1 MEKDL
6 QVVGFR
12 IGNETFGVR
21 IASVREIVRVPEI
34 TSVPSAPETVEGVI
48 NLRGK
53 IIPVMDLR
61 KRFGHVDIQPDK
73 KNRIL
78 VVELDNKL
86 IGLIVNAA
94 SEVLKIPP
102 SDIEAPGSVFAE
114 GESNYVTGVGKAER
128 TADHFVGRQQIVAPA
143 GSQKTRGGRGHSGYR
158 EVALGPALPACQP
171 ADGSPHAPTMGT
183 ITAQIQLT
191 EAELKLLQTLVY
203 QECGMFFDERRS
215 HFLKDRLAAPP
226 ESLPDG
232 FFLQLLSPVDQPRRE
247 ERAGAAA
254 GESDRQR
261 DELFPQSSAAR
272 PAAKRR
278 PGRNSEEET
287 GTPRLEHRGCGAR
300 VVRPGRKRTPWRF

>member
-21 IASVREIVRVPEI
+21 IGSVREIVRVPEI

-102 SDIEAPGSVFAE
+102 SEIEAPGSVFAE
-114 GESNYVTGVGKAER
+114 GESSYVTGVGKLR
-128 TADHFVGRQQIVAPA
+128 GRLIILLDV
-143 GSQKTRGGRGHSGYR
+143 S
-158 EVALGPALPACQP
+158 
-171 ADGSPHAPTMGT
+171 
-183 ITAQIQLT
+183 
-191 EAELKLLQTLVY
+191 KLLHK
-203 QECGMFFDERRS
+203 QEV
-215 HFLKDRLAAPP
+215 K
-226 ESLPDG
+226 
-232 FFLQLLSPVDQPRRE
+232 
-247 ERAGAAA
+247 
-254 GESDRQR
+254 
-261 DELFPQSSAAR
+261 
-272 PAAKRR
+272 
-278 PGRNSEEET
+278 
-287 GTPRLEHRGCGAR
+287 RLEEAADLVGTA
-300 VVRPGRKRTPWRF
+300 K